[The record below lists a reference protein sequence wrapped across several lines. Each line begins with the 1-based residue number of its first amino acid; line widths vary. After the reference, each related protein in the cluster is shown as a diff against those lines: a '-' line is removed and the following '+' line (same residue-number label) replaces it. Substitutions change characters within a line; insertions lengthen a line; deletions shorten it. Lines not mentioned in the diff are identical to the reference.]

1 MGWREKGK
9 SGKEGN
15 ETQLLLR
22 ITSSNTPSRPAWVE
36 GCLRMEMVIG
46 RKGESETDIHT
57 WRLVMRR
64 KGRVCGMCVY
74 RRCCVEIVYGIRRRV
89 GVYEKGV
96 T

>member
-36 GCLRMEMVIG
+36 GCLRMKMVSK

-57 WRLVMRR
+57 VIDYAKEGESVWD
-64 KGRVCGMCVY
+64 VCV
-74 RRCCVEIVYGIRRRV
+74 
-89 GVYEKGV
+89 
-96 T
+96 

>member
-1 MGWREKGK
+1 
-9 SGKEGN
+9 
-15 ETQLLLR
+15 
-22 ITSSNTPSRPAWVE
+22 
-36 GCLRMEMVIG
+36 MVIG